1 MRIRIGRNGTSLSAG
16 VQTSFEPERDDG
28 RIGRSTAL
36 GLDVLL
42 GDRGARPMSQP
53 CPEPTMPSS
62 GRRPRDPKDRVQPAP
77 QEGSNMAAS
86 SPSTRSLPGTRQ
98 IAGGLVAAI
107 ALALVL
113 VAGVGR
119 LATTAPTA
127 PVGANPGVTET
138 NDSPGLMRGRIAH

>member
-1 MRIRIGRNGTSLSAG
+1 
-16 VQTSFEPERDDG
+16 
-28 RIGRSTAL
+28 
-36 GLDVLL
+36 
-42 GDRGARPMSQP
+42 
-53 CPEPTMPSS
+53 
-62 GRRPRDPKDRVQPAP
+62 
-77 QEGSNMAAS
+77 MAAS

-127 PVGANPGVTET
+127 PVDAHPGVTVT
-138 NDSPGLMRGRIAH
+138 NDSPGLMRGRIAQ

>member
-1 MRIRIGRNGTSLSAG
+1 
-16 VQTSFEPERDDG
+16 
-28 RIGRSTAL
+28 
-36 GLDVLL
+36 
-42 GDRGARPMSQP
+42 
-53 CPEPTMPSS
+53 
-62 GRRPRDPKDRVQPAP
+62 
-77 QEGSNMAAS
+77 MAAS

-127 PVGANPGVTET
+127 PVGHPGITVT
-138 NDSPGLMRGRIAH
+138 NDSPGLMRGRIAQ